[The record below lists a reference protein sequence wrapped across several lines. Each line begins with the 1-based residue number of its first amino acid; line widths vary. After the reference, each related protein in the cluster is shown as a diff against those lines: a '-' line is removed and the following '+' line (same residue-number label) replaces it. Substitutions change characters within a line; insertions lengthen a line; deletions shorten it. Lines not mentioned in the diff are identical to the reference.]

1 MDKENLKKQIGF
13 ERITIFINN
22 KLPKGEDWHKELLLQ
37 MACPIEGIRG
47 AVISQDLLKKLKEY
61 LRFRHL
67 FRNIYGFELK
77 WERFKN
83 LCLSLP
89 AVLGELRDNLRR
101 FTGSLNKSS

>member
-1 MDKENLKKQIGF
+1 
-13 ERITIFINN
+13 
-22 KLPKGEDWHKELLLQ
+22 

-47 AVISQDLLKKLKEY
+47 AVISQDLLEKLKEY

-83 LCLSLP
+83 LSLSLP
-89 AVLGELRDNLRR
+89 IILGELKGDLER
-101 FTGSLNKSS
+101 FMDTLNKLR